1 MRFCFFPIRRK
12 FRNGPGSFIHYE
24 KIGGSSAPC
33 PGVVSTALPNGIG
46 CLGAPR
52 CEKKEVQAL
61 PLGYLSNNLVHS
73 PKVWCGVL

>member
-1 MRFCFFPIRRK
+1 MALAHLYITKKLVVVRR
-12 FRNGPGSFIHYE
+12 P
-24 KIGGSSAPC
+24 AL
-33 PGVVSTALPNGIG
+33 VVSTALPNGID

-52 CEKKEVQAL
+52 CKKKEVQAL